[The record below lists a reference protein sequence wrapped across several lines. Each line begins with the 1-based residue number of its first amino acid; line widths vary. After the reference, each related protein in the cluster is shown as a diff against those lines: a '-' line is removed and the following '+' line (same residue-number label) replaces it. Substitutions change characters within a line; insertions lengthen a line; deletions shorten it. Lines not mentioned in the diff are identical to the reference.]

1 MIFGTLA
8 WTIEL
13 YMTKYIIGENFISGG
28 ATLYKN
34 PSNQTVQ
41 AEQENIEI
49 DLVSDDDNLTA
60 DYLDSISDINEI
72 SDGLSEDHEEE
83 DINDFDFG

>member
-1 MIFGTLA
+1 MAVEEEEDREQYLTL
-8 WTIEL
+8 
-13 YMTKYIIGENFISGG
+13 MTKF
-28 ATLYKN
+28 ADVLK
-34 PSNQTVQ
+34 Q

-72 SDGLSEDHEEE
+72 PDALPEDEEE